1 MSPPTPFILP
11 SRVYN
16 PLALAKP
23 SAPLLITSPTASEL
37 VTFAI
42 TYAQSFPAKGRHI
55 LITSQDRATIT
66 ANLTSSL
73 LGHASSFLDSPRAII
88 AADTITVYHV
98 ATLAQLRVLLSTL
111 QHSTVDFLGV
121 DTFIRLHEVAQELSA
136 QGISR
141 TLAAMVRIT
150 SSSAGILVLR
160 EPPESFNRVVPILNA
175 GVSPGGAPSTATAP
189 VLRILGRWVRG
200 FWNQVTS
207 DDDGQGSAE
216 WVCRGERWRVQ
227 WTLVDGAAENVQIS
241 LLE

>member
-11 SRVYN
+11 SCVYN
-16 PLALAKP
+16 SLPLPKT
-23 SAPLLITSPTASEL
+23 STPLLITSSTASEL

-42 TYAQSFPAKGRHI
+42 TYAQSSPANGRHI

-73 LGHASSFLDSPRAII
+73 LGHASSFLDSPPAII

-121 DTFIRLHEVAQELSA
+121 DTLIRLHEVAEELSA
-136 QGISR
+136 QGLSR

-150 SSSAGILVLR
+150 SSSTGILVLR
-160 EPPESFNRVVPILNA
+160 EQPAAVNRAVPILNA
-175 GVSPGGAPSTATAP
+175 GVSPGGTLSPATAP
-189 VLRILGRWVRG
+189 ILRILGRWVRG
-200 FWNQVTS
+200 FWNEVTS
-207 DDDGQGSAE
+207 DGDGEGSAE